1 MPEIK
6 PQYLCCGSNF
16 AALISEH
23 PENPKQTTP
32 FKVW

>member
-1 MPEIK
+1 MFSI
-6 PQYLCCGSNF
+6 LD
-16 AALISEH
+16 H